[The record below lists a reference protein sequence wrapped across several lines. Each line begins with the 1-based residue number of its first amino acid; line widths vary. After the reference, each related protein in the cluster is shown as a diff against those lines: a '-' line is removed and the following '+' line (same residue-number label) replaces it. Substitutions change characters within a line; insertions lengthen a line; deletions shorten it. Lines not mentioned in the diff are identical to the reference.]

1 MSLLKSDAVL
11 RRELAAALPWP
22 AYPRR
27 VLEPVARPAV
37 LGAAFDV
44 LLRFELQR
52 RFGPVPMAALAAET
66 WLAQSGDVL
75 MREFMAFVDEE
86 RAAFLSGQ
94 GDPLRFARTCLTLG
108 QAEQAL
114 KSGTVWNPAAAAP
127 LGDARQLLE
136 WLALVPEDFPRPAAL
151 GAEFGP
157 GSRQLGGAEVDLA
170 YVGGVID
177 IKAVQDNRPSRLMRA
192 QLCAYLQLHGKYGYW
207 LAASPLGAAVPLLP
221 PTAPRMAGLYFARHG
236 ELQLLEF

>member
-1 MSLLKSDAVL
+1 ML
-11 RRELAAALPWP
+11 RGELAAALPWP
-22 AYPRR
+22 ASARR
-27 VLEPVARPAV
+27 RLEPVARPAV

-52 RFGPVPMAALAAET
+52 RFGPLPMAVLAAET
-66 WLAQSGDVL
+66 WLALSDDML
-75 MREFMAFVDEE
+75 TREFMAFAAEE

-94 GDPLRFARTCLTLG
+94 GDPECFVRTCLTLG

-114 KSGTVWNPAAAAP
+114 KSGTVWNPAAGAP
-127 LGDARQLLE
+127 LLDARQLLE
-136 WLALVPEDFPRPAAL
+136 WLALGPGDFPCPAAL

-157 GSRQLGGAEVDLA
+157 GSQRLGGAEVDLA

-192 QLCAYLQLHGKYGYW
+192 QLCAYLQLQAEHGFW
-207 LAASPLGAAVPLLP
+207 LAPAPLSAAVQLLP
-221 PTAPRMAGLYFARHG
+221 PQVPRMAGLYFARHG
-236 ELQLLEF
+236 ELQVLEF